1 MNKMSVEIPDI
12 EDKIRQLFIDFLKED
27 WMTDEEMHEIVD
39 EALKMSGITMDKL
52 IKQFII
58 GCENGYTIE
67 EQFEIIKMIFGE
79 KK

>member
-1 MNKMSVEIPDI
+1 MSVELPNI
-12 EDKIRQLFIDFLKED
+12 EDKIYNLFAEFLQED
-27 WMTDEEMHEIVD
+27 WMTDEELHEIVD
-39 EALKMSGITMDKL
+39 EALKISGITMDKL

-58 GCENGYTIE
+58 GCENGYTVE

>member
-1 MNKMSVEIPDI
+1 MTVELPNI
-12 EDKIRQLFIDFLKED
+12 EDRIYNLFTDYLRED
-27 WMTDEEMHEIVD
+27 WMTDEELHECVD
-39 EALKMSGITMDKL
+39 AALAITGITMDKL

-67 EQFEIIKMIFGE
+67 EQFEIIKIIFGE